1 MIDNQDGS
9 YSLPQNVRLQKV
21 KPILTE
27 VQAPAGH
34 ERGKTTWQIEVT
46 SEGIVTIDGDEVSTE
61 EQVIT
66 LTVVNL
72 FSELPIGIR
81 KYTLQDGNEVNL
93 SGATF
98 SLQKKNSSDRYQTI
112 ATEKQRIQG

>member
-1 MIDNQDGS
+1 M
-9 YSLPQNVRLQKV
+9 
-21 KPILTE
+21 
-27 VQAPAGH
+27 
-34 ERGKTTWQIEVT
+34 
-46 SEGIVTIDGDEVSTE
+46 TIDGDEVSTE

-112 ATEKQRIQG
+112 ATEKQRIQGSPFYIRSARSIPNGRRFRSIGV

>member
-1 MIDNQDGS
+1 MFELTGKNGRTTLIDNQDGS

-46 SEGIVTIDGDEVSTE
+46 SE
-61 EQVIT
+61 
-66 LTVVNL
+66 
-72 FSELPIGIR
+72 EL
-81 KYTLQDGNEVNL
+81 
-93 SGATF
+93 
-98 SLQKKNSSDRYQTI
+98 
-112 ATEKQRIQG
+112 